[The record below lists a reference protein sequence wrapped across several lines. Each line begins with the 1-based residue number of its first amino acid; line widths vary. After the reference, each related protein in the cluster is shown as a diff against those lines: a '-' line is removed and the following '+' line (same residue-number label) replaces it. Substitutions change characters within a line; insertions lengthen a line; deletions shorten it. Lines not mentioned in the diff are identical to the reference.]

1 MNPCNEAT
9 ANFDAPLQKL
19 ADHLD
24 GRLAIYVSAPIT
36 TGWRFL
42 VWYKTT
48 GHALKPKS
56 IYKKVHAREVVARN
70 CAEALSTIDSIR
82 RQYYPTPVVEPV
94 TFTTPGWTQSDYRC
108 FWGKV
113 IERFVNRT
121 IFLDRWE
128 ASIGCVYEFT
138 VAKEVG
144 LPTFDQRG
152 ANITAQKTILKI
164 EQVIHEMKKLG
175 LETNMLD
182 EALEKLQPRRHHAQV
197 GKRW

>member
-121 IFLDRWE
+121 IFFGW
-128 ASIGCVYEFT
+128 
-138 VAKEVG
+138 
-144 LPTFDQRG
+144 
-152 ANITAQKTILKI
+152 
-164 EQVIHEMKKLG
+164 LG
-175 LETNMLD
+175 GEHWMCIRVH
-182 EALEKLQPRRHHAQV
+182 RREGGRSSYFRSARCEHHCTENDFEN
-197 GKRW
+197 RTSNP